1 MNILKNEACLSFHS
15 CVTNCFCRLL
25 LPTFA
30 NVWST
35 FFLVRTQYLWSHLV
49 NLFTLLLLFSHEM
62 IAFSSNSSSGK
73 VRLYK
78 TQIEKLGRLTAYFI
92 AKSQKG
98 RCLNISLCDCLF
110 SDKIDLLSSVDL
122 SWWDLWDAL
131 EKVTFESSIEMTSQG
146 GYLKI
151 QQGMW

>member
-73 VRLYK
+73 VRLCK
-78 TQIEKLGRLTAYFI
+78 TQTEKLACLTAYFI
-92 AKSQKG
+92 VKSQKG
-98 RCLNISLCDCLF
+98 RCLNMSLCDCLF